1 MRSTAITLAVALA
14 LAALPAAAG
23 AHAIMHVDGGVLY
36 YDSPD
41 SVSLNRVVIG
51 APNPDTVRVDDPTV
65 SGGIDPG
72 PCVPVTEYE
81 VDCPSSSVS
90 AVTADLGPHND
101 RFNIEIAL
109 PITLYGGP
117 DQDQLTGGPR
127 DDVIDG
133 GDGFDV
139 LAGGDGNDAL
149 TGRAGEDSLDGGA
162 GNDILIGSEEADTF
176 QGGPGDDDI
185 RSRDGVPETVNCG
198 DGADVVTADP
208 SDFAALDCE
217 RVDRAVPGTTPPPE
231 ETPPVA
237 AVSGRKSQR
246 ITRTKRIGLRASSSK
261 AGTIAAYTTVSVFNL
276 QYRLAA
282 VRTKVTAGS
291 QVTLRP
297 KITRAVMRQIKD
309 AWKDRQRV
317 SALVRVQATDAFGNR
332 SGTRKLRVRLLR

>member
-1 MRSTAITLAVALA
+1 MRSTAITLATALA
-14 LAALPAAAG
+14 LAALPAGAG
-23 AHAIMHVDGGVLY
+23 AHALMHVDGGVLN

-41 SVSLNRVVIG
+41 SVSLNRVVINS
-51 APNPDTVRVDDPTV
+51 PNPDTVEVQDPTV

-72 PCVPVTEYE
+72 PCVPVTEYI

-101 RFNIEIAL
+101 RFDIEIPL
-109 PITLYGGP
+109 PVTVYGGP
-117 DQDQLTGGPR
+117 DQDQITGGPLA
-127 DDVIDG
+127 DLIDG

-162 GNDILIGSEEADTF
+162 GNDVLIGSEDPDTF

-185 RSRDGVPETVNCG
+185 RSRDGIAETVSCG
-198 DGADVVTADP
+198 DGNDVVTADP
-208 SDFAALDCE
+208 SDMAAADCE

-231 ETPPVA
+231 EIPPVA
-237 AVSGRKSQR
+237 AVSGKKKQR
-246 ITRTKRIGLRASSSK
+246 ITRTKRISLRASSSK
-261 AGTIAAYTTVSVFNL
+261 AGTITAYTAVSVFNL
-276 QYRLAA
+276 EYRLTA
-282 VRTKVTAGS
+282 VRSKVLAGAR
-291 QVTLRP
+291 VTLRP
-297 KITRAVMRQIKD
+297 KITKAVMRQITD
-309 AWKDRQRV
+309 AWKDREHV